1 MIKSYVQMYLVVC
14 IKIYFIGLG
23 IDCIVYMIKNHLLG
37 NVWYSLKTTN
47 LDILQ
52 CIGRMYI
59 FFKKVLYRI
68 PSISEILGL
77 NYINRRED
85 LSEYGLKRDK
95 LYYIISLV
103 LRWIWSIIGSNKRNI
118 ATVLL
123 VVVCI
128 NYELITKIMN
138 SVYKY
143 LMKADKYQI
152 NTVINRINSIIQ
164 SITLERAK
172 SFLIII
178 LLLIAIAAIIN
189 LFLSVR
195 LKYIRDFELIWL
207 KQNEDKVSEIAVLQG
222 EIFEKLWQLRNGLET
237 NMYELAKIIR
247 KIDYYLNKKGEYY
260 FKIGGKN
267 IVDKM
272 EDCKDIFEEIKDK
285 ISKIEDMKGVEI
297 YKQYNKQFIDDIRGL
312 SLNDSKK
319 ETWKTWEVLENKE
332 YILSV
337 LLPNEFPHNERNCG
351 SEKFLRME
359 IDYDENFA
367 KKIRIELY
375 GHLRNYVEYYNSLT
389 SYLVKINK
397 RRKKIRKKI
406 YTKKQLKLIREQLE
420 PVKDYLG

>member
-1 MIKSYVQMYLVVC
+1 MIKSYVQMYLVLC
-14 IKIYFIGLG
+14 IMIYFIGLG
-23 IDCIVYMIKNHLLG
+23 IDFIVYILKNYLLG
-37 NVWYSLKTTN
+37 QVWYSLKTTN
-47 LDILQ
+47 LDI
-52 CIGRMYI
+52 IHWTGRRYS
-59 FFKKVLYRI
+59 FFKKILYRI
-68 PSISEILGL
+68 PIISEILGL
-77 NYINRRED
+77 NYINLWED

-103 LRWIWSIIGSNKRNI
+103 LRWIWSVIGFNKRNI

-128 NYELITKIMN
+128 NHELITKIMN
-138 SVYKY
+138 SLYKY
-143 LMKADKYQI
+143 LMKADKYKI

-164 SITLERAK
+164 STTLESAK
-172 SFLIII
+172 SFLIIT
-178 LLLIAIAAIIN
+178 LLLIVIAAIIN
-189 LFLSVR
+189 LFLSARV
-195 LKYIRDFELIWL
+195 KYIRDFELIWL

-222 EIFEKLWQLRNGLET
+222 EIFEMLVQLRNGLET
-237 NMYELAKIIR
+237 NIYELTKIIR
-247 KIDYYLNKKGEYY
+247 RIDYYLNKKGEYY

-272 EDCKDIFEEIKDK
+272 EDCKEIFEEIKDK
-285 ISKIEDMKGVEI
+285 ISKIEEMKGVEI
-297 YKQYNKQFIDDIRGL
+297 YKQYNKQFIDDIWGL

-319 ETWKTWEVLENKE
+319 EAWKTLGVLENKE

-337 LLPNEFPHNERNCG
+337 LLPNEFPHNEKNCG
-351 SEKFLRME
+351 SGKFLRME

-367 KKIRIELY
+367 KETRIELY

-406 YTKKQLKLIREQLE
+406 YTKKQLKIIREQLE
-420 PVKDYLG
+420 QAKDYLG

>member
-1 MIKSYVQMYLVVC
+1 MIKSYVQMYLAVC
-14 IKIYFIGLG
+14 TIIYLIGLG
-23 IDCIVYMIKNHLLG
+23 IDGIVYMLKNYLLG
-37 NVWYSLKTTN
+37 KVWDSLKTTN

-52 CIGRMYI
+52 CIGRIYS

-68 PSISEILGL
+68 PDISVISGI
-77 NYINRRED
+77 NYINPSKD
-85 LSEYGLKRDK
+85 IGEYGLKRDK

-103 LRWIWSIIGSNKRNI
+103 LRWVWSVIGVNKRNI
-118 ATVLL
+118 ATVIVTL
-123 VVVCI
+123 VCI

-152 NTVINRINSIIQ
+152 NIVISRINSIIQ
-164 SITLERAK
+164 STTLESAK

-178 LLLIAIAAIIN
+178 LLLIVIAAIIN
-189 LFLSVR
+189 LFLSARV
-195 LKYIRDFELIWL
+195 KYIRDFELIWL

-222 EIFEKLWQLRNGLET
+222 EIFEKLGQLRNGLET

-247 KIDYYLNKKGEYY
+247 RIDYYLNKKREYY
-260 FKIGGKN
+260 FKIGRKN

-272 EDCKDIFEEIKDK
+272 EDCRDIFEEIKGK
-285 ISKIEDMKGVEI
+285 ISKIEDIKGVEI
-297 YKQYNKQFIDDIRGL
+297 YKQYNKQFIEDIWGL

-319 ETWKTWEVLENKE
+319 EAWKTRGVLENKE

-351 SEKFLRME
+351 SGKCLIME

-367 KKIRIELY
+367 KKTRIELY
-375 GHLRNYVEYYNSLT
+375 EHLRNYVEYYNSLT
-389 SYLVKINK
+389 RYLVKINK

-420 PVKDYLG
+420 QAKDYLG